1 MNAGAMAITHKHT
14 AVGYTVQIVTHIY
27 AGSTSL
33 KDYAKKEGNEY
44 G

>member
-14 AVGYTVQIVTHIY
+14 AVGYTVQIVNTSI
-27 AGSTSL
+27 SL